1 LLARMPHHWS
11 LSQIRVIS
19 FSLLVSGEVLCG
31 QTCLNAIGGQACP
44 NDLPQDVRGA
54 VGRARL
60 NSTVGRACPDDTV
73 GRAVPVFTSEM
84 GTAPLRTLQN
94 DADSMALSLLEI
106 DIGKAEEKV
115 TSTRFWRRLIPQV
128 HLSASFGIRDL
139 MFIDPA
145 SFVPYL
151 IPHDSYRLTIS
162 LSLNE
167 LFFSSQHA
175 QALFDLDKL
184 RTEYALRKN
193 QLALSRQALERQLS
207 DITEELQFLA
217 EELLLIQ
224 DLLRFNELRFSQG
237 KIEFDTL
244 TRTRLEL
251 LAVKEALQ
259 RLREKKTAIE
269 LKLTPVGE
277 Q

>member
-1 LLARMPHHWS
+1 MLHHWS
-11 LSQIRVIS
+11 LSRIRVVS

-44 NDLPQDVRGA
+44 NDLPRDVRAA
-54 VGRARL
+54 VGR
-60 NSTVGRACPDDTV
+60 
-73 GRAVPVFTSEM
+73 
-84 GTAPLRTLQN
+84 APLRTLQN

-139 MFIDPA
+139 VFVDPA
-145 SFVPYL
+145 SFIPYL

-193 QLALSRQALERQLS
+193 QLALSRQALDRQLS
-207 DITEELQFLA
+207 DLTEELQFLA

-251 LAVKEALQ
+251 LALKEALQ
-259 RLREKKTAIE
+259 RLRQKKTAVE
-269 LKLTPVGE
+269 LKLTHVGE